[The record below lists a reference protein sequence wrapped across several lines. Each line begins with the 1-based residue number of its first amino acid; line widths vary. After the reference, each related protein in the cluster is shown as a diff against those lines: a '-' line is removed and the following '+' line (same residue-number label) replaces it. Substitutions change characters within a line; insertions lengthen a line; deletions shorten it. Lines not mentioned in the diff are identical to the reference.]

1 MVKVGRIIA
10 TKVDVAKNTI
20 HLYIIMV
27 VKIIVPLAVMPYLAR
42 ILSTDQ
48 YAAYSYVRACMTFV
62 NLVMDYGFIYSA
74 TKKIADAADDKET
87 MNGIVSAVSF
97 AKVIL
102 MVLCLTAMAILSL
115 NAEKIKDYFGFSLIM
130 TLATCLL
137 NVLPDYLFRG
147 LEKMRFM
154 SSRMVVSRVV
164 TTLLLFIGVRS
175 ETDFMKVAYLEI
187 LCAVIAIFM
196 TVVWLMK
203 EKYRL
208 VTKKIVSKAMAYFRE
223 GFDYFLI
230 TIAPS
235 AYGALNTIFIGN
247 ELSALEVIYW
257 NTAWNV
263 ISAALNMYNPIIHGI
278 YPHMVKKKDF
288 RLLRKALLI
297 LMPLI
302 CVGTAAVAALSKWI
316 FIILGGNEYVAGYW
330 CLIVLSAVLVFAFP
344 AMIFGPPVLGAMGKE
359 NEMRLATVGSAVF
372 HVMVL
377 VILILTNRFTLLSV
391 CILRCITEY
400 VGLAW
405 RVYFV
410 YRNRKLFAE
419 KTE

>member
-1 MVKVGRIIA
+1 MVKVGRKII
-10 TKVDVAKNTI
+10 TKVNVAKNTI
-20 HLYIIMV
+20 HLYIVMM

-48 YAAYSYVRACMTFV
+48 YAAYSYLRACMTFV

-97 AKVIL
+97 AKVLL
-102 MVLCLTAMAILSL
+102 MVLCLTIIAILTL
-115 NAEKIKDYFGFSLIM
+115 NAEKIKDYFAFSINM

-147 LEKMRFM
+147 LEKMRFL

-164 TTLLLFIGVRS
+164 TTLLLFVVVRS
-175 ETDFMKVAYLEI
+175 ERDFMKVAYLEI
-187 LCAVIAIFM
+187 LCAIIAVFM
-196 TVVWLMK
+196 TIVWLVK
-203 EKYRL
+203 EKYRI
-208 VTKKIVSKAMAYFRE
+208 VTKKIVSKAIAYLRE
-223 GFDYFLI
+223 GRDYFLI
-230 TIAPS
+230 TVAPS

-263 ISAALNMYNPIIHGI
+263 ISAVLNMYNPIIHGI

-288 RLLRKALLI
+288 RLLRKALLV

-302 CVGTAAVAALSKWI
+302 CVGTVAVAILSKWI
-316 FIILGGNEYVAGYW
+316 FLVLGGNDYVAGYW
-330 CLIVLSAVLVFAFP
+330 CLIALSAVLIFAFP
-344 AMIFGPPVLGAMGKE
+344 AMILGPPVLGAMGKE
-359 NEMRLATVGSAVF
+359 NEMCLATVGSAAF
-372 HVMVL
+372 HVASL

-391 CILRCITEY
+391 CILRCVTEF

-405 RVYFV
+405 RTHFV
-410 YRNRKLFAE
+410 YRNRKIFAE
-419 KTE
+419 KA